1 MLCASGCVWDSSW
14 RILFSLTSQTFN
26 VYTRQSVR
34 MLTWPARLHDGTF
47 IFVFIHIKTEVF
59 SKFNMKQRQVCML
72 VVFLFLSVNIFLLAT
87 LIALASVLQKH
98 YANMFVRNQMKNSD
112 YWTQF
117 HPTIISSNMGA
128 CCKYLSTNK
137 MFLLHNVTHVCST
150 VKRHM

>member
-1 MLCASGCVWDSSW
+1 
-14 RILFSLTSQTFN
+14 
-26 VYTRQSVR
+26 

-112 YWTQF
+112 Y
-117 HPTIISSNMGA
+117 
-128 CCKYLSTNK
+128 
-137 MFLLHNVTHVCST
+137 
-150 VKRHM
+150 